1 MVNTMGKKYQGFTS
15 YEINRYNAVYKSL
28 GRLGDPTVGDF
39 EKNVRTNQIQNC
51 PITSKDMTN
60 EKVIVG
66 LKLAWERG
74 KTVKNT
80 PKRVDSDCLEI
91 PRDFQFLHKS
101 VTFVANVF
109 FVNRILFF
117 EYAKQ
122 ETFFFGDCQT
132 HMIQES

>member
-1 MVNTMGKKYQGFTS
+1 MCK
-15 YEINRYNAVYKSL
+15 AL
-28 GRLGDPTVGDF
+28 GRLSNSTVGNY
-39 EKNVRTNQIQNC
+39 EKMVCANQIQNC

-91 PRDFQFLHKS
+91 PRDFQLLHKS

-132 HMIQES
+132 HMI